1 MADITNKLLKTRIQ
15 MKHDIEAN
23 WIKATNFIPFAGE
36 IIIYDTDENHAYQ
49 RVKIGDSI
57 HTLAALPFIT
67 TSINGEVGEVTL
79 TAAKIGAEE
88 SGSAAAALAVAKEYT
103 DTEISSALVALTNE
117 EIDAI
122 CGATIYA
129 AEDVMY

>member
-1 MADITNKLLKTRIQ
+1 

-23 WIKATNFIPFAGE
+23 WIKATNFIPLAGE
-36 IIIYDTDENHAYQ
+36 IIVYDIDENHAYQ
-49 RVKIGDSI
+49 RVKIGDNI
-57 HTLAALPFIT
+57 HTLAALPFII

-103 DTEISSALVALTNE
+103 DTQISSALVAITNE

-129 AEDVMY
+129 ASEVEL